1 VNAQVAR
8 QSPSKSDDL
17 VKTAEVDEPL
27 FYGRSHAALGERQR
41 EYAERHLR
49 GMSDDM
55 VGKTGSGLGKPS
67 LALKGPTCHSGIS
80 GEEPSYNDE
89 KGGKLAGWRM
99 GL

>member
-1 VNAQVAR
+1 
-8 QSPSKSDDL
+8 
-17 VKTAEVDEPL
+17 
-27 FYGRSHAALGERQR
+27 
-41 EYAERHLR
+41 
-49 GMSDDM
+49 MSDDM